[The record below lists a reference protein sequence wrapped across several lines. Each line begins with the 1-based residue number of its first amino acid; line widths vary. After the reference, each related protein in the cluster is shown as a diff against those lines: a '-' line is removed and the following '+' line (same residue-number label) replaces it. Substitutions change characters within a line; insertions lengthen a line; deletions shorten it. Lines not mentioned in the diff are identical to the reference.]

1 MRRRVLYVLALG
13 LALLAAGCGVG
24 DVTGDVTGAGCVT
37 DLNSGEELCGAD
49 AERFCA
55 DLAEQRTAARRV
67 EAHDFREERRLLEQT
82 ARAAEDAADAY
93 EAAGIEG
100 GEALREQARNARANA
115 EEPFRPRPADPADLE
130 SKRVC
135 REAGHE

>member
-1 MRRRVLYVLALG
+1 MRGVLYVVALG
-13 LALLAAGCGVG
+13 LTLLAAACDVD

-55 DLAEQRTAARRV
+55 DLAEQRTAARRA
-67 EAHDFREERRLLEQT
+67 EAHDFREQRRLLEQT
-82 ARAAEDAADAY
+82 ARDAEAAADAY

-100 GEALREQARNARANA
+100 AESLREQARNARADA
-115 EEPFRPRPADPADLE
+115 EEPFRPRPPDPADLE